1 MKKEEKDKDK
11 QKRKSKSTR
20 SLKEKMH
27 KHISDKNDVITDDD
41 MKNVK
46 VGEESFQEPGTEEH
60 DLPKEINKESDEL
73 NNAFSQK
80 EIINP
85 WDIIDEDDNK

>member
-1 MKKEEKDKDK
+1 MKKEEKNK
-11 QKRKSKSTR
+11 QKGKSKSTR

-46 VGEESFQEPGTEEH
+46 VGEESFLEPGTEEH
-60 DLPKEINKESDEL
+60 DLPKEINKESDEMTD
-73 NNAFSQK
+73 AFSQK

-85 WDIIDEDDNK
+85 WDIIDEDEEK